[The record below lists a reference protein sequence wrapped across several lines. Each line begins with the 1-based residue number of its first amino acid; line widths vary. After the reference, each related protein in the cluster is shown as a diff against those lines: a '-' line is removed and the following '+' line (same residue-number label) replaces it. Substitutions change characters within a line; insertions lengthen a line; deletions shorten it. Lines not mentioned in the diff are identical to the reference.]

1 MTLVWNLIKSLIYGI
16 VQGITEWLPI
26 SSTGHLLLMN
36 NFMPLHVFADQ
47 ASNEA
52 FWEMYSVVI
61 QLGSILAVMLL
72 FIRRLNPFSRKLND
86 KSRNGIL
93 RTWIKI
99 LLATFPAALA
109 GVFLDDWIDA
119 KMHSVYVIAAA
130 LIVYGILF
138 ILIEKMQRP
147 VTVKNTRQITYQSAL
162 ITGLAQ
168 MLALIPGTSRSGVTI
183 LAGTLQGY
191 NRTTAAEFSFFMAI
205 PVMFGAGLLKLLKMR
220 IALNTAAVVILLA
233 GLVSAFIVSVLV
245 IRQMLSYIRRN
256 DFTLFGYYRIALGI
270 MMLVFAM
277 LHFVE

>member
-36 NFMPLHVFADQ
+36 NFMPLRVFADQ

-72 FIRRLNPFSRKLND
+72 FMRRLNPFSRKLND

>member
-36 NFMPLHVFADQ
+36 NFMPLRVFADQ

>member
-1 MTLVWNLIKSLIYGI
+1 
-16 VQGITEWLPI
+16 
-26 SSTGHLLLMN
+26 MN
-36 NFMPLHVFADQ
+36 NFMPLRVFADQ